1 MTHRTVD
8 FRYAPPRA
16 WTCIGRPDDPFKTL
30 VDERGRLLYD
40 FHRQGARYGTFRF
53 GRVVSFAVH
62 TAAQPLKV
70 TQQTESARIPVVV
83 TQIDYPHATLTLR
96 SFGHLHGGGLRTDI
110 VLWQIDAATDRAE
123 IVGGLWLEIQGQN
136 ERFAPAGRAS
146 SSFVYAHAPE
156 EMPQW
161 RGLNDLFTV
170 HTDVDVNEMAQA
182 PFLVSTSPL
191 QVASAYDHGPSSGLR
206 SEFEFIRV
214 GSPARGALCFP
225 QNHSQVE
232 GIDLAWAEAALTEER
247 RFWAGY
253 ELLPGTLSIPD
264 EGIMEMVTACA
275 RNILQ
280 AREIQD
286 GLPEFQVGPTI
297 YRGLWIIDGYFFLE
311 AAQFTGRS
319 EDAFRGID
327 ALLRRVRPNGAIEER
342 TLDTKDTGLALATI
356 VRQCEL
362 MDDSARLRELWPTLR
377 RAVDY
382 VRSLYEEAC
391 QLPVDDPAH
400 GLLPAS
406 FANGGLGGIRAE
418 YTTVLWMMVGVKAV
432 ARAATRLG
440 LADEADA
447 INDFFAQL
455 YTAFREHADRDRQT
469 TADGVSYLPMLKTGS
484 GTHHWIHNFPSDP
497 LPWEAVNAG
506 TATWAF
512 AHAIYPGQILAP
524 DDSLVQDFC
533 QLLDQLDDRQGIPA
547 ATGWLPFEAVWSYA
561 ASFYAHVWLYAG
573 RPDKAVDYLYAFANH
588 ASPTRVW
595 REEQSL
601 AHIGLDQQIGDMPHN
616 WASAEFIRLV
626 RNLLVFERGDT
637 LELLSGL
644 PSEWLVTGKRLEVA
658 TPTRYGQVYLSLEIS
673 EEGHGKLA
681 VAIQSNPG
689 VDPAIVCI
697 CLPITEATKKFSIQ
711 IQGSLMEIVE
721 AERLQIDE
729 WDLQPVEG
737 FPRVKIVS
745 KSVSGQSMRS

>member
-8 FRYAPPRA
+8 FRYAPPRT

-40 FHRQGARYGTFRF
+40 FQRQGARYGTFRF

-70 TQQTESARIPVVV
+70 TQQTESARVPVVV
-83 TQIDYPHATLTLR
+83 TRIDYPHATLTLR
-96 SFGHLHGGGLRTDI
+96 SFGHLHGDGLRTDI
-110 VLWQIDAATDRAE
+110 VLWQIDAAADRAE
-123 IVGGLWLEIQGQN
+123 IVSGLWLEIQGQN
-136 ERFAPAGRAS
+136 ERFAPAERAP
-146 SSFVYAHAPE
+146 SSFVYAHAPAD
-156 EMPQW
+156 MPQW
-161 RGLNDLFTV
+161 RGLNDLFAV
-170 HTDVDVNEMAQA
+170 HTDVPPTETGQI

-206 SEFEFIRV
+206 TEFDAARP
-214 GSPARGALCFP
+214 GLPYRGALFFP
-225 QNHSQVE
+225 QNHAEVA
-232 GIDLAWAEAALTEER
+232 GLDLAWAEDALTAER

-253 ELLPGTLSIPD
+253 DLLPGTLSIPD

-311 AAQFTGRS
+311 AAQFTGRR
-319 EDAFRGID
+319 EEAFRGID

-362 MDDSARLRELWPTLR
+362 MDDVHRLRQLWPTLH

-382 VRSLYEEAC
+382 VRSLHEEAC
-391 QLPVDDPAH
+391 QLPEDAPEH

-418 YTTVLWMMVGVKAV
+418 YTTVLWMMVGVKSV
-432 ARAATRLG
+432 ARAATRLE
-440 LADEADA
+440 LTDEADE
-447 INDFFAQL
+447 INAFFTKL
-455 YTAFREHADRDRQT
+455 YTAFREHAERDGQVT
-469 TADGVSYLPMLKTGS
+469 GDGVPYLPMLKPGS
-484 GTHHWIHNFPSDP
+484 GTHHWIHNFPGNP

-506 TATWAF
+506 TGTWAF

-524 DDSLVQDFC
+524 DDPLVQDFC

-573 RPDKAVDYLYAFANH
+573 HPDKAVDYLYAFANH

-601 AHIGLDQQIGDMPHN
+601 AHVGLDQQIGDMPHN

-637 LELLSGL
+637 LELLPGL
-644 PSEWLVTGKRLEVA
+644 PAEWIVPEKKLEIV
-658 TPTRYGQVYLSLEIS
+658 TPTRFGDVSLSFDFTATGEGRLTLAIEPKSHPQPAAVHIYLPVTGAVKKFALEIQGRPVEWIDAARLQKS
-673 EEGHGKLA
+673 EWQ
-681 VAIQSNPG
+681 IQSVDGLALKVIGKPMPG
-689 VDPAIVCI
+689 HT
-697 CLPITEATKKFSIQ
+697 L
-711 IQGSLMEIVE
+711 
-721 AERLQIDE
+721 
-729 WDLQPVEG
+729 
-737 FPRVKIVS
+737 
-745 KSVSGQSMRS
+745 